1 MSHTNLL
8 INILF
13 LFGSKWESGHK
24 YALLT
29 KEMTHDIMNV
39 ITVQS
44 ALLIYA
50 LLTVKKAFVSV
61 LLDYLN
67 IV

>member
-1 MSHTNLL
+1 MSHTKLL

-39 ITVQS
+39 ITVHFLS
-44 ALLIYA
+44 
-50 LLTVKKAFVSV
+50 TPC
-61 LLDYLN
+61 
-67 IV
+67 